1 MKKYNFSAG
10 QSKLDK
16 TVIEKANQ
24 SIIEYEDKG
33 LSILEISHR
42 SQEYSDIMEKLKS
55 NLRNLLSIPENYF
68 ILLLQGGACLLY
80 TSPSPRDS

>member
-10 QSKLDK
+10 PSKLDK

-33 LSILEISHR
+33 LSILE
-42 SQEYSDIMEKLKS
+42 
-55 NLRNLLSIPENYF
+55 LSLIN
-68 ILLLQGGACLLY
+68 I
-80 TSPSPRDS
+80 

>member
-10 QSKLDK
+10 PSKLDK

-24 SIIEYEDKG
+24 SIIEYENIG

-42 SQEYSDIMEKLKS
+42 SKEYSDIMEKLKY
-55 NLRNLLSIPENYF
+55 NLRKLFYF
-68 ILLLQGGACLLY
+68 TFTRWSDISKFFNSL
-80 TSPSPRDS
+80 

>member
-10 QSKLDK
+10 PSKLDK

-55 NLRNLLSIPENYF
+55 NLRNYLVF
-68 ILLLQGGACLLY
+68 QKTILFCSCRVELHIKIL
-80 TSPSPRDS
+80 